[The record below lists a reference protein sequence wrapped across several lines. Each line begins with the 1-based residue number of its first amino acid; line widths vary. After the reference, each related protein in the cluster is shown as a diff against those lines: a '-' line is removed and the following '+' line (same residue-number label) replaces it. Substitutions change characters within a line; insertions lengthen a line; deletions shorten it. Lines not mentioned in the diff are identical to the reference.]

1 MDPAP
6 PRAEG
11 LLAPELVRTLELLRR
26 RLVVRA
32 RSGAQG
38 EHLGKR
44 RGGSAE
50 FHEHRPYAPGD
61 DVRRIDWAAF
71 ARTDEPVVK
80 TFRLEEDVVV
90 HLVCDTS
97 ASLGLGAPPKLD
109 AAKRTAA
116 ALGYLALA
124 SSERVGLAVAE
135 SGSAALRPPVRG
147 RAALPALLQRLDA
160 LRAGGRTDLTKS
172 IDTLVRAALR
182 PGWLVVLSDFLD
194 PGPFLGA
201 LGRAASGGHDVALV
215 HLVSKDE
222 LSPALEGDLALEDVE
237 TGALVEVTVDAAA
250 LAAYTRRFAA
260 HCEGLAAF
268 ARKRGGTYVRV
279 RSDEPLEAPLTRLVT
294 RAVDEAPARG

>member
-1 MDPAP
+1 MDPTP
-6 PRAEG
+6 PRPEG
-11 LLAPELVRTLELLRR
+11 LLAPALVRTLELLRR

-32 RSGAQG
+32 RSGTQG

-50 FHEHRPYAPGD
+50 FQEHRPYAPGD

-90 HLVCDTS
+90 RLVCDTS
-97 ASLGLGAPPKLD
+97 ASLGLGTPPKLD
-109 AAKRTAA
+109 AGKRTAA

-124 SSERVGLAVAE
+124 SSERVGLVVAE
-135 SGSAALRPPVRG
+135 SGSAVVRPPVRG
-147 RAALPALLQRLDA
+147 RAALPALLQRLEA
-160 LRAGGRTDLTKS
+160 LRASGGTDLGKS
-172 IDTLVRAALR
+172 IDALVRGVAR

-201 LGRAASGGHDVALV
+201 LGRAASAGHDVALV

-222 LSPALEGDLALEDVE
+222 LSPSFEGDLALEDAE

-250 LAAYTRRFAA
+250 LAAYARRFAA
-260 HCEGLAAF
+260 HCESLATF
-268 ARKRGGTYVRV
+268 ARRRGGSYVRV
-279 RSDEPLEAPLTRLVT
+279 RSDEPLEAPLTRLVE
-294 RAVDEAPARG
+294 RAVDEVPAHG

>member
-1 MDPAP
+1 MDPAL

-26 RLVVRA
+26 RVVVRA

-50 FHEHRPYAPGD
+50 FQEHRPYAPGD

-90 HLVCDTS
+90 RLVCDTS

-109 AAKRTAA
+109 AAKRAAA

-124 SSERVGLAVAE
+124 GSERVGLVVAE
-135 SGSAALRPPVRG
+135 SGSALVRPAVRG
-147 RAALPALLQRLDA
+147 RAALPALLQRLQA
-160 LRAGGRTDLTKS
+160 LRAGGGTDLGKS
-172 IDTLVRAALR
+172 IDTLVRGVAR
-182 PGWLVVLSDFLD
+182 PGLLVVLSDFLD

-201 LGRAASGGHDVALV
+201 LGRAASAGHDVALV
-215 HLVSKDE
+215 HLVSQDE
-222 LSPALEGDLALEDVE
+222 LTPTLEGDLALEDVE
-237 TGALVEVTVDAAA
+237 TGARVEVTIDAAA

-260 HCEGLAAF
+260 HCESLASF
-268 ARKRGGTYVRV
+268 ARRRGGSYVRA
-279 RSDEPLEAPLTRLVT
+279 RSDEPLEAPLTRLVA
-294 RAVDEAPARG
+294 RAVDGAPGG